1 MKSEKLIIQNDSDLK
16 MEDVLGLSQYV
27 VKMGRI
33 SGKQYCYLT
42 SITVDGNEYHIVSDL
57 NKRSDKLTIYKAKT
71 T

>member
-16 MEDVLGLSQYV
+16 MEDVLGIAQYV

-42 SITVDGNEYHIVSDL
+42 SLKVDGTEYHVVSDL
-57 NKRSDKLTIYKAKT
+57 NKKSDKLTVYKAKT